1 MGHFS
6 KPKICLTL
14 RIFSTKGVVQANN
27 TESEE
32 MALTS
37 ILTKIKS
44 KLISK
49 SLKGSLQN
57 LARLSFLGNL
67 TLETM
72 MSKYTESLVK
82 S

>member
-14 RIFSTKGVVQANN
+14 RILSTKGVVQANN